1 MQGGDCMETNLIV
14 EGLKFMVLGM
24 TMVYLF
30 LMLMILVM
38 KIISTIVNKYFP
50 QKKIAPVSIKRA
62 QSTECKTGNNDAIV
76 AVIIASI
83 QQFRKQKQ

>member
-1 MQGGDCMETNLIV
+1 METNLII

-24 TMVYLF
+24 TTVYLF

-50 QKKIAPVSIKRA
+50 QKKLTPIPIRKVNPTAPQTSDD
-62 QSTECKTGNNDAIV
+62 DAIV
-76 AVIIASI
+76 AAITASI
-83 QQFRKQKQ
+83 QQFKKQKQ

>member
-1 MQGGDCMETNLIV
+1 MGTNLIV

-24 TMVYLF
+24 TTVFLF

-38 KIISTIVNKYFP
+38 KIVSKIVNRYFP
-50 QKKIAPVSIKRA
+50 QKKLAPIHIKKVNPTLS
-62 QSTECKTGNNDAIV
+62 QTSDDDAIV
-76 AVIIASI
+76 AAITASI